1 MTTLF
6 YKTFKSLKPK
16 PKFQK
21 VESPIAE
28 RPETAK
34 PKGPDE
40 YEFENEQVAKDYRKM
55 WEKMQ
60 AMEALLAQ
68 QQQGSTDKPND
79 DPEDDDEQEN

>member
-1 MTTLF
+1 M
-6 YKTFKSLKPK
+6 KPK

-28 RPETAK
+28 RPQTAK

-68 QQQGSTDKPND
+68 QQQQGIDKPNAQ
-79 DPEDDDEQEN
+79 PEDNDD

>member
-1 MTTLF
+1 MTTTFF

-28 RPETAK
+28 RPQTAK

-68 QQQGSTDKPND
+68 QQQQGIDKPNAE
-79 DPEDDDEQEN
+79 PEDDDD

>member
-1 MTTLF
+1 M
-6 YKTFKSLKPK
+6 KPK

-68 QQQGSTDKPND
+68 SNKPND
-79 DPEDDDEQEN
+79 DPEDDEQEN

>member
-1 MTTLF
+1 MTFSSYDDLF

-60 AMEALLAQ
+60 AMEQLLAQ
-68 QQQGSTDKPND
+68 QGLNKIENND
-79 DPEDDDEQEN
+79 SEGED